1 MKVIRLAGLML
12 MAILAMSL
20 MAASAASAGLY
31 LFSTGSVGTLWLG
44 LSLASR
50 LASGKNEVLCTDD
63 HNEGKILNVHLLGPF
78 DITFLG
84 CESTKNGKEF
94 CKANSVG
101 APAGVILTKTLHAL
115 LGVTLPGNL
124 AGLLVLPTASPVF
137 TEIEENKC
145 TVGTSPEGTV
155 AGLLLGQQLGH
166 GVTETL
172 VVFVPGDP
180 KLIDTL
186 NGLVKPK
193 LLSFG
198 AESTFET
205 VEHLV
210 WDGEVEVEV

>member
-12 MAILAMSL
+12 LAILAMSL
-20 MAASAASAGLY
+20 MVASAASAGLY
-31 LFSTGSVGTLWLG
+31 LFSPGSVGTLWLG

-50 LASGKNEVLCTDD
+50 LGVGKKEVLCTDD

-84 CESTKNGKEF
+84 CRSTNNGTEF
-94 CKANSVG
+94 CTAKSVG
-101 APAGVILTKTLHAL
+101 AAEGVILTKTLHAL

-124 AGLLVLPTASPVF
+124 AGLLVLPTEGAVF
-137 TEIEENKC
+137 TEIEANKC
-145 TVGTSPEGTV
+145 TVATSPEGTV

-166 GVTETL
+166 PVTESL
-172 VVFVPGDP
+172 VVFTAGDP

-193 LLSFG
+193 LLAFV
-198 AESTFET
+198 AEAEFST
-205 VEHLV
+205 VEHLN
-210 WDGEVEVEV
+210 WDGEIEVEV